1 LHAVLDCDTGLPSYA
16 YLTDGKTSDIA
27 PAKTLNYVPGSLLV
41 MDRAYVDFEWLFN
54 LDSTGVFFLTR
65 LKSNQNYEPVQEY
78 HLNPR
83 NTNIDMDQDV
93 KLTRTRAAKGYPK
106 KSRLVHVW
114 NEKKSELSQNYNQ

>member
-1 LHAVLDCDTGLPSYA
+1 
-16 YLTDGKTSDIA
+16 
-27 PAKTLNYVPGSLLV
+27 